1 MPSHTANQTPSV
13 SQMSLPEGSG
23 NTKPSK
29 VKLYQEMWFFFIPTE
44 LPVFSASSRPAG
56 EHAVP
61 AFHPRLHSAGGVEV
75 RQHPLL
81 PAALR
86 PGARRA
92 RLHGDAQRHR
102 PGPPQVGGA

>member
-1 MPSHTANQTPSV
+1 
-13 SQMSLPEGSG
+13 MS
-23 NTKPSK
+23 
-29 VKLYQEMWFFFIPTE
+29 E
-44 LPVFSASSRPAG
+44 LPVFFVSSRPAG

-61 AFHPRLHSAGGVEV
+61 PLHPRLHAAGRVEV

-86 PGARRA
+86 PGARCA

-102 PGPPQVGGA
+102 PGPPQVGGASSGGK